1 MRLTKAS
8 FLSLQ
13 HPKSAKIRRKFL
25 VVEGIYFNTG
35 EICPIE
41 SLVELKRRYK
51 LRLFI
56 DESISFGTLGD
67 HGRGITEYK
76 NIAVRNFPEPLK
88 DSSFALFD
96 PYV

>member
-1 MRLTKAS
+1 MERIAVRLANAIS
-8 FLSLQ
+8 RVSLQ

-35 EICPIE
+35 EMCPME
-41 SLVELKRRYK
+41 RMVELKRKYK

-67 HGRGITEYK
+67 HGRGITEHK
-76 NIAVRNFPEPLK
+76 NISVK
-88 DSSFALFD
+88 LFNGKSKTN
-96 PYV
+96 